1 MSEKC
6 KRCGRAKHMGR
17 CKKADVEASGAT
29 KATGAAVSGYAAT
42 ASTEA
47 PPTVTISR
55 GLEVEPCLG
64 FRASIESGTL
74 CLEQDR
80 PDAEDGKVYT
90 HSLQLSP
97 HEARKL
103 VDWVASFVEAE
114 AA

>member
-1 MSEKC
+1 MTEKC

-17 CKKADVEASGAT
+17 CKKAAVEASGAT
-29 KATGAAVSGYAAT
+29 KATGATFSGSVTAT
-42 ASTEA
+42 TEA

-103 VDWVASFVEAE
+103 VDWVASFVEDE

>member
-1 MSEKC
+1 MTEKC

-17 CKKADVEASGAT
+17 CKKAAVEASGAT
-29 KATGAAVSGYAAT
+29 KATGATVSGYAAT
-42 ASTEA
+42 AATEA

-55 GLEVEPCLG
+55 GLEVEPSLG

-97 HEARKL
+97 PMA
-103 VDWVASFVEAE
+103 
-114 AA
+114 

>member
-17 CKKADVEASGAT
+17 CKKADIEKVSTSAPSSST
-29 KATGAAVSGYAAT
+29 PTPTPAVYGSAGPVSIA
-42 ASTEA
+42 
-47 PPTVTISR
+47 V
-55 GLEVEPCLG
+55 GLEVEASLG
-64 FRASIESGTL
+64 FRASIENGAL

-80 PDAEDGKVYT
+80 PDADDGKLYT
-90 HSLQLSP
+90 HSLVLSP

-103 VDWVASFVEAE
+103 VDWVAERVEDQ

>member
-17 CKKADVEASGAT
+17 CKKADVEKSTMQGGVTA
-29 KATGAAVSGYAAT
+29 AAT
-42 ASTEA
+42 SSVG
-47 PPTVTISR
+47 PTLTGTAVTIAR
-55 GLEVEPCLG
+55 GLEVEASLG

-80 PDAEDGKVYT
+80 PDEDGKVYT
-90 HSLQLSP
+90 HSVALSP

-103 VDWVASFVEAE
+103 VDWVAEFVES
-114 AA
+114 AAA